1 MKALVIFFLSIAAV
15 ITVMWMIAASYRVG
29 YAEGKEAG
37 ASEVQKL
44 ESKHCYNWWFAGD
57 SKLRLKQ
64 TKELLCKSRH

>member
-1 MKALVIFFLSIAAV
+1 MKSVVSLLIGLAALVIAF
-15 ITVMWMIAASYRVG
+15 WMIMAAYRVG
-29 YAEGKEAG
+29 YAEGKEVG

-44 ESKHCYNWWFAGD
+44 DSKHCYNWWFAGD